1 MIAAAKR
8 KTKKAREKKNICNY
22 SINTMENSS
31 LESAIRN
38 FSRKY
43 KPDMIALLTRGKGKL
58 HNLIY
63 GSDTA
68 EVISETDLPV
78 YVARSV

>member
-1 MIAAAKR
+1 MDVLFDKR
-8 KTKKAREKKNICNY
+8 KN
-22 SINTMENSS
+22 
-31 LESAIRN
+31 LV
-38 FSRKY
+38 
-43 KPDMIALLTRGKGKL
+43 GKGKL

-68 EVISETDLPV
+68 EVISEADLPV